1 MAEETIENQNA
12 EELQSAEAQAETVDW
27 EAKYRE
33 LQKESR
39 KWESRAK
46 ANKSAADELSKA
58 REASW

>member
-12 EELQSAEAQAETVDW
+12 EESQGMEALAETVDW
-27 EAKYRE
+27 EAKYKE

-58 REASW
+58 KEAS

>member
-1 MAEETIENQNA
+1 MAEETIENQGA
-12 EELQSAEAQAETVDW
+12 EGLQSAEGRAETVDW
-27 EAKYRE
+27 EAKYKE

-58 REASW
+58 KEAS

>member
-1 MAEETIENQNA
+1 MAEEAIENQNA
-12 EELQSAEAQAETVDW
+12 EESQGTEAQAEAVDW
-27 EAKYRE
+27 EAKYKE

-58 REASW
+58 KEASW

>member
-1 MAEETIENQNA
+1 MAEEAIENQST
-12 EELQSAEAQAETVDW
+12 EESQGTEAQAETVDW

-46 ANKSAADELSKA
+46 ANKSAADELS
-58 REASW
+58 